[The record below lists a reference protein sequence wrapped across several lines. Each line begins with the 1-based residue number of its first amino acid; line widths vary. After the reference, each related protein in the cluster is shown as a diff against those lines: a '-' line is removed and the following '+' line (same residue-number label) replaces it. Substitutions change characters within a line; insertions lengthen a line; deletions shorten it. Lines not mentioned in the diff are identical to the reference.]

1 MYPVSEK
8 WQEEDNL
15 ILRNRSYVRI
25 VFGIQDPDAPA
36 LSNPSDNGHLLYS
49 AVESVDLGAS
59 APFTYQTLERNRFIL
74 DGTNPLPSDTNY
86 TYQGYV
92 GNLISDDNGEWS
104 IPPAVTIQF
113 DDYVSM
119 AALTLEFDKNFNEY
133 PEQIKITAEKDGEVV
148 LDKTKY
154 PDDTYYVVSEQI
166 PLCTKIT
173 ITWLKSK
180 IPHRRARLL
189 SLIYGIIN
197 DLQSQDIVTCKSTKE
212 IDLISSKLPK
222 QDFEFTIVDTEMKYD
237 PENPSGV
244 WEYLE
249 SRQPVTY
256 YYGYELSNGT
266 IEWIPWGMSYSTGD
280 ITVTKQQKMSNV
292 TVKCAGLAEHLNM
305 TYTEGKY
312 YPDGISLY
320 DLADEVMNFSG
331 FSNLIELDDSLK
343 QIYTHNPLSAQS
355 VGECLQVIANA
366 GRCIISYSRGGYLRI
381 LKEDT
386 ENVGFSFDFHKM
398 ETPETSK
405 IAPLR
410 KISGS
415 YTSYTVE
422 STVSNAVDAVEAES
436 ATPQEF
442 TFEHSAYTNLSIE
455 LSGTLQM
462 TGTPKYFAY
471 KTVVTLSG
479 SGTVTIKGNKLV
491 SNTVSYAKQFKEVGE
506 DLEGLTNELIDNAE
520 DMAEYIDWT
529 AEYAMRRTTYKSN
542 DRGYPQL
549 DCGDKVGY
557 TSNFDN
563 DVEVTLVKQTL
574 TYNGA
579 IKGSGE
585 FIIE

>member
-381 LKEDT
+381 LKENT

-410 KISGS
+410 KVSGS

>member
-148 LDKTKY
+148 LDKTEY

-312 YPDGISLY
+312 YPEGISLY

-410 KISGS
+410 KVSGS
-415 YTSYTVE
+415 YSSYTVE

-557 TSNFDN
+557 TSNFNN
-563 DVEVTLVKQTL
+563 DVNATLVKQTL

>member
-312 YPDGISLY
+312 YPEGISLY

-410 KISGS
+410 KVSGS

-520 DMAEYIDWT
+520 DMVEYIDWT

>member
-386 ENVGFSFDFHKM
+386 ENVGFSFDFHKT

-410 KISGS
+410 KVSGS

-557 TSNFDN
+557 TSNFNN

>member
-410 KISGS
+410 KVSGS

-436 ATPQEF
+436 ATPHEF

>member
-1 MYPVSEK
+1 MYHVSEK

-25 VFGIQDPDAPA
+25 LFGIQDPDAPA

-331 FSNLIELDDSLK
+331 FSNLIELDESLK

-410 KISGS
+410 KVSGS

>member
-386 ENVGFSFDFHKM
+386 ENIGFSFDFHKM

-410 KISGS
+410 KVSGS

-436 ATPQEF
+436 ATPHEF

>member
-148 LDKTKY
+148 LDKTEY

-312 YPDGISLY
+312 YPEGISLY

-410 KISGS
+410 KVSGS